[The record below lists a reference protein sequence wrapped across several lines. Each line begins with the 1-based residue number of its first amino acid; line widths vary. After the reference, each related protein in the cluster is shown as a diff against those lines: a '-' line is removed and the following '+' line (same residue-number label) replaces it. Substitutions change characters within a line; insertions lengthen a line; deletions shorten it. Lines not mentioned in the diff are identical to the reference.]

1 MLKVIGIHPDPD
13 GQLTLECTVPE
24 WRNFQPV
31 VLNAP
36 AGYARALAACQGFDM
51 NETLTRFVRSKAP
64 AGSDLPILM
73 TPAHCGEDLLS
84 AVERLRPQ
92 IEKSLLVVGGVLL
105 RGFSVPA
112 VEIFQQF
119 ASSFGHPLL
128 KYEFAST
135 PRSAISTSTGAGVY
149 TSTEYPAHQSIPLHN
164 EQAYTRE
171 WPMKIWFHCVTASPE
186 GGETPIADSR
196 AVYRRMPEYI
206 RKRFEP
212 GILYVRNFGQMDVP
226 WQKVFNTERRT
237 DVQAFCERVG
247 ISWEWKDDDGLRT
260 RQLCQAIETHPV
272 TGEPV
277 WFNQAHLFHI
287 SAREAEEREV
297 LEEIYGIENI
307 PRNTFF
313 ANGATIGDE
322 ILAEV
327 RSVLEAETVVF
338 SWREGDVLMLDNMLV
353 AHARSPFKGSRK
365 VIVAMAEP
373 HGSLVSFLS
382 KTEAFL

>member
-1 MLKVIGIHPDPD
+1 
-13 GQLTLECTVPE
+13 
-24 WRNFQPV
+24 
-31 VLNAP
+31 
-36 AGYARALAACQGFDM
+36 M
-51 NETLTRFVRSKAP
+51 NETLTRLVRSKAP
-64 AGSDLPILM
+64 AGSDLPVLM
-73 TPAHCGEDLLS
+73 TPAHAGEDLLS
-84 AVERLRPQ
+84 AVQRLRPQ
-92 IEKSLLVVGGVLL
+92 IEESLLAAGGVLL

-112 VEIFQQF
+112 VETFQQF

-135 PRSAISTSTGAGVY
+135 PRSAVSASTGAGVY

-196 AVYRRMPEYI
+196 AVYRRMPEHI

-212 GILYVRNFGQMDVP
+212 GILYVRNFGEMDVP
-226 WQKVFNTERRT
+226 WQKVFNTESRAE
-237 DVQAFCERVG
+237 VQAFCERSG

-260 RQLCQAIETHPV
+260 RQLCQAVETHPV
-272 TGEPV
+272 TGEQV

-297 LEEIYGIENI
+297 LEEIYGIENV

-313 ANGATIGDE
+313 ADGSTIGDE
-322 ILAEV
+322 IFDEV
-327 RSVLEAETVVF
+327 RAVLDAETVAF
-338 SWREGDVLMLDNMLV
+338 PWEEGDVLMLDNMLV
-353 AHARSPFKGSRK
+353 AHARSPFKGPRK

-373 HGSLVSFLS
+373 HGNLGRF
-382 KTEAFL
+382 

>member
-1 MLKVIGIHPDPD
+1 
-13 GQLTLECTVPE
+13 
-24 WRNFQPV
+24 
-31 VLNAP
+31 
-36 AGYARALAACQGFDM
+36 M

-64 AGSDLPILM
+64 AGSDLPVLM
-73 TPAHCGEDLLS
+73 TPAHAGEDLLS
-84 AVERLRPQ
+84 AVQRLRPQ
-92 IEKSLLVVGGVLL
+92 IEQSLLATGGVLL

-112 VEIFQQF
+112 VETFQQF

-135 PRSAISTSTGAGVY
+135 PRSAVSASTGAGVY

-196 AVYRRMPEYI
+196 AVYRRMPGHI

-212 GILYVRNFGQMDVP
+212 GILYVRNFGEMDVP
-226 WQKVFNTERRT
+226 WQKVFNTESRAE
-237 DVQAFCERVG
+237 VQAFCERSG
-247 ISWEWKDDDGLRT
+247 IAWEWKDDDGLRT
-260 RQLCQAIETHPV
+260 RQLCQAVETHPV
-272 TGEPV
+272 TGEQV

-297 LEEIYGIENI
+297 LEEIYGIENV
-307 PRNTFF
+307 PRNTFL
-313 ANGATIGDE
+313 ADGSTISDE
-322 ILAEV
+322 IFDEV
-327 RSVLEAETVVF
+327 RAVLDAETVAF
-338 SWREGDVLMLDNMLV
+338 PWEEGDVLMLDNMLA
-353 AHARSPFKGSRK
+353 AHARSPFKGPRK

-373 HGSLVSFLS
+373 HGNLGRF
-382 KTEAFL
+382 